1 MDSDL
6 TARVLYFGLLLLA
19 LGGYAVAQ
27 LLRRPGQTAQQMLIW
42 AFIFI
47 GLMGA
52 AGLWQDIS
60 REALGR
66 QTVLEGGRIEAPLAP
81 DGHYYLSAQINGTP
95 VRFMVDTGA
104 SDIVLTRR
112 DAERVG
118 LDPDSLSYFG
128 QARTANGTVATAP
141 VVLKTLALGPIQD
154 ENLRAVVNGGE
165 MDHSLMGMA
174 YLTRFARVELR
185 RDRLLLE
192 R

>member
-1 MDSDL
+1 M
-6 TARVLYFGLLLLA
+6 YFGLLLLA
-19 LGGYAVAQ
+19 VGGYAVAQ
-27 LLRRPGQTAQQMLIW
+27 VVRRPGQAAQQMLIW

-60 REALGR
+60 RDALGR

-81 DGHYYLSAQINGTP
+81 DGHFYLSAEINGTA

-141 VVLKTLALGPIQD
+141 VVLATLDLGPIHD
-154 ENLRAVVNGGE
+154 ENLRAVVNGGA

-174 YLTRFARVELR
+174 YLTRFARVELS

>member
-1 MDSDL
+1 MDGDL
-6 TARVLYFGLLLLA
+6 TGRAMYFGLLLLA
-19 LGGYAVAQ
+19 VGGYAVAQ
-27 LLRRPGQTAQQMLIW
+27 FVRRPGQAAQQMLIW

-52 AGLWQDIS
+52 AGMWQDIS

-66 QTVLEGGRIEAPLAP
+66 QEVLEDGRIVAPLAP
-81 DGHYYLSAQINGTP
+81 DGHYYLTAEINGTK

-104 SDIVLTRR
+104 SDIVLTRQ
-112 DAERVG
+112 DAARVG
-118 LDPDSLSYFG
+118 LNPDGLSYFG

-141 VVLKTLALGPIQD
+141 VVLNSLDLGPIHD

-165 MDHSLMGMA
+165 MDQSLMGMA
-174 YLTRFARVELR
+174 YPTRFARVELS
-185 RDRLLLE
+185 RDQLILE